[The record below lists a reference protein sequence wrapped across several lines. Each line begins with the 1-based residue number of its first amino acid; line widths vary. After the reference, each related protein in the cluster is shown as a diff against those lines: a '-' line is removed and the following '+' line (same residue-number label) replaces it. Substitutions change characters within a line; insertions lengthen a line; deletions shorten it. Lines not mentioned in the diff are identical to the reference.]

1 MCCTALQ
8 KDTESDFPFF
18 QVAIPV
24 LEISSGISTVAANK
38 KQENRQSEGDF
49 LVISGVIS
57 EKSS

>member
-38 KQENRQSEGDF
+38 QENRQSEGDF